1 MFLEKFFFPSPGQE
15 ECYGGKMTCY
25 NDYYPFGVFTYRNL
39 PCFEFE
45 PITIFYGGNGSG
57 KSTILNVIAEKLC
70 IRRGV
75 PFNKSPFF
83 DDYVELC
90 SSDGRRIPKESRI
103 VTSDDVF
110 DFLLDLRCMN
120 DGIDRRR
127 EELFEVYRKEKLKK
141 YSFKTMEDYEHLKLQ
156 NSVRRKRN
164 TASQF
169 VRKTLGGNIK
179 ENSNGESALAFFTN
193 AVRENALYLLDEPEN
208 SLSPENQQKLAEFLE
223 ESVRFFRC
231 QLIISTHSP
240 FLLALPGAKIY
251 DLDSIP
257 PARRKWTELSGVLAY
272 RRLFLEHE
280 NEF

>member
-110 DFLLDLRCMN
+110 DFLLDLRCTRTSDSPRSWN
-120 DGIDRRR
+120 PRPSRSSR
-127 EELFEVYRKEKLKK
+127 SSSSSP
-141 YSFKTMEDYEHLKLQ
+141 YS
-156 NSVRRKRN
+156 SGRS
-164 TASQF
+164 ASCS
-169 VRKTLGGNIK
+169 RG
-179 ENSNGESALAFFTN
+179 
-193 AVRENALYLLDEPEN
+193 
-208 SLSPENQQKLAEFLE
+208 
-223 ESVRFFRC
+223 
-231 QLIISTHSP
+231 
-240 FLLALPGAKIY
+240 
-251 DLDSIP
+251 
-257 PARRKWTELSGVLAY
+257 
-272 RRLFLEHE
+272 
-280 NEF
+280 